1 MEIEFD
7 DRKDR
12 ANRAKHG
19 ISLARAAD
27 MEILRFVDDD
37 RRDYGEPRFRA
48 WGLIDGEMYAL
59 AFTLRSDT
67 VRVISLRR
75 AHDREIRRHVKD
87 Q

>member
-12 ANRAKHG
+12 SNRAKHG
-19 ISLARAAD
+19 ISLARASD

-48 WGLIDGEMYAL
+48 WGLIDGKMYAL
-59 AFTLRSDT
+59 AFTLRNDT

-87 Q
+87 R